1 MKKFFSIV
9 LLSALFFA
17 ACSESTIDE
26 QSTPTM
32 AEGEPIAFSVVSN
45 EGRASYFQGEGHG
58 VVWDGGEQI
67 GIRAYDIDTPSSN
80 KQRGNYTVAEDG
92 ECTLNKHDGILWQGS
107 PMTITAYYPAT
118 DNATASNL
126 WEIPMSDKQEQKAA
140 GDHSHIANYMVM
152 QAEPQNFTQQPDAAQ
167 LEFCNLCAI
176 VELTIKGS
184 ASHTVRRVT
193 LSTTSENHLSATQLK
208 LDATQS
214 LFDNK
219 GDLKAKAA
227 LVPYTIPAENK
238 DFGSK
243 QLHLSLTS
251 PAALSEEGAKFYLV
265 VLPGNHENE
274 EITISVETTEGKIA
288 EKKMGA
294 VEFKM
299 NKVYRPTLTFADN
312 DFKVKLAEIQHRY
325 NRKNGNTY
333 STPVPFVEEAVIFLD
348 RTYKLYNVPTMPEAC
363 EVATCNSDLYPS
375 YNRIIAETDGF
386 VYLLANG
393 AKAIVTQLTGFGWE
407 PVTKN
412 QGANDASTFGTDQIY
427 YHANAITSGSAS
439 GLLTLYRR
447 WMQQN
452 EEFDLT
458 TLTAISGFRGIRPVA
473 KKIHGAYYDDAE
485 VAEIEI
491 TGIDTAAPYF
501 GSVNYENGATIIATR
516 TTTNGHSST
525 MVLDQIPLA
534 YTHSEDAPWQ
544 TMALPNTACPDV
556 TITAKTAGKVYMT
569 TTGASTNVNTALT
582 NAGWSLETTLS
593 SVSKTEA
600 IRYSDGS
607 STGYYA
613 IWSKVFEQGESLAL
627 SDFKQTVFGTG
638 NVVFQGVRPIAK
650 KISWPLAQIEVE
662 KVANAEMTTFE
673 AGNSL
678 TTKTAT
684 TIAKSDKKSFPIGYQ
699 GMNIYAVNGNTASTT
714 VKAKAK
720 TAGMVYAICPAAY
733 YPTGSDTS
741 TRNSMTA
748 WKQVESFYSLDG
760 TLYYITG
767 KQVAKDEELQL
778 TYGNT
783 LTQYFDRITGSI
795 GLFMGDLTETTQAL
809 SSEITVRGTLIDI
822 RPLTHS
828 IPADPAIEDDK
839 GTPAEFF
846 PQNKNYILPQ
856 AGQMGNFAEQLAAEG
871 YSYAVSLQEK
881 HGPESFT
888 TSQAGTVYI
897 GTYGLT
903 PSGWTKAGT
912 LNVIKN
918 YSTITYT
925 IYERECAANE
935 TVTIPS
941 GGSYSTIVFGK
952 KLRVETPALNTVLN
966 GGVVIAEVADSGFHQ
981 HHATNPNIHILPDGS
996 YLALVTNTL
1005 YSRSTAI
1012 YRSTDKGKSWILYST
1027 PTSMNFTRLFE
1038 HNGALYIMGTE
1049 SDGELIICKST
1060 DNGKTWTVPDATT
1073 RSGYIDLGLHEGT
1086 EKVKGHQAPTT
1097 MAIWDG
1103 RIWRAMENQND
1114 DDNEAAHKNQQQ
1126 IYPFVISAP
1135 VDSDLL
1141 DPNSWSYTNTV
1152 FGNKAYYKVNGYTIL
1167 RLIEGNVV
1175 VGPDGKLYNLLR
1187 ASSSET
1193 SSVAC
1198 LARVEKNG
1206 SSYELQVAASDFIT
1220 MPGGGKKFVVIYDE
1234 VSGLYWSLTNP
1245 ADASENRTYKHN
1257 GIYSSGITVD
1267 LIRNRVSLYSSPD
1280 LKNWTLRKENVL
1292 YNSDPFFHGFQYID
1306 FKIDGDD
1313 IIFVSRTAIPEERGL
1328 PIRQHDANMMTFHR
1342 IKNFRN

>member
-26 QSTPTM
+26 QSTPTI

-80 KQRGNYTVAEDG
+80 KQRGNYTVAENG

-126 WEIPMSDKQEQKAA
+126 WEIPMSDQQVQTAA
-140 GDHSHIANYMVM
+140 GNHSHIANYMVM
-152 QAEPQNFTQQPDAAQ
+152 QAEPQDFTQQPDAAQ

-219 GDLKAKAA
+219 GDLKAQAA

-243 QLHLSLTS
+243 QLHLSLAS

-265 VLPGNHENE
+265 VLPGKHENE
-274 EITISVETTEGKIA
+274 EITISVETTDGKIA

-294 VEFKM
+294 IEFKM
-299 NKVYRPTLTFADN
+299 NKVYRPTISFNDS
-312 DFKVKLAEIQHRY
+312 DFKISLAEITHRY
-325 NRKNGNTY
+325 NRVGEITY
-333 STPVPFVEEAVIFLD
+333 STPIDFVEGAVVFLG
-348 RTYKLYNVPTMPEAC
+348 RSYQLSNVPTLPESC
-363 EVATCNSDLYPS
+363 QVATIQYSTYPT

-386 VYLLANG
+386 VYLLTDATTAVVN
-393 AKAIVTQLTGFGWE
+393 QLKGFGWD
-407 PVTKN
+407 PVTKTRDGN
-412 QGANDASTFGTDQIY
+412 DTSTAAQMYYDANGNKGY
-427 YHANAITSGSAS
+427 
-439 GLLTLYRR
+439 LTLYRR

-458 TLTAISGFRGIRPVA
+458 TLTKVTSFRGIRPVA
-473 KKIHGAYYDDAE
+473 KAIHGEYYDNSK
-485 VAEIEI
+485 VAEIQI
-491 TGIDTAAPYF
+491 SGIDPAAPYF
-501 GSVNYENGATIIATR
+501 GSVNYENGATILATR
-516 TTTNGHSST
+516 TQTNGHGST
-525 MVLDQIPLA
+525 MRLEQVWPFF
-534 YTHSEDAPWQ
+534 THSESAPWQ
-544 TMALPNTACPDV
+544 TLATSNTSWPQV
-556 TITAKTAGKVYMT
+556 TLTAVTAGKVYM
-569 TTGASTNVNTALT
+569 STNGSDKIGANLAT
-582 NAGWSLETTLS
+582 AGWALETTLS
-593 SVSKTEA
+593 STSKSESIKYT
-600 IRYSDGS
+600 DG
-607 STGYYA
+607 TNEGFFA
-613 IWSKVFEQGESLAL
+613 IWSKEFAQGESLQL
-627 SDFKQTVFGTG
+627 SEFQTVTIGENGSIPFHS
-638 NVVFQGVRPIAK
+638 VRPIAK

-733 YPTGSDTS
+733 YPTASDTS
-741 TRNSMTA
+741 ARNSMTA

-760 TLYYITG
+760 TLYYITS

-809 SSEITVRGTLIDI
+809 SSEITVRGELIDI
-822 RPLTHS
+822 RPLTPS
-828 IPADPAIEDDK
+828 TDAAN
-839 GTPAEFF
+839 TEFY
-846 PQNKNYILPQ
+846 PQNENYILPQ
-856 AGQMGNFAEQLAAEG
+856 AGQMGDFAEQLAAEG

-881 HGPESFT
+881 RGPESFT

-897 GTYGLT
+897 GTYGLV

-912 LNVIKN
+912 MNVLKG
-918 YSTITYT
+918 YTTIRYT
-925 IYERECAANE
+925 IYQRDCAANE
-935 TVTIPS
+935 TVSIPS
-941 GGSYSTIVFGK
+941 GGTSSTIVFGK

-966 GGVVIAEVADSGFHQ
+966 GGVVIAEVADGGFRKR
-981 HHATNPNIHILPDGS
+981 HATNPNIHILPDGS

-1073 RSGYIDLGLHEGT
+1073 RYGYINLPDGE
-1086 EKVKGHQAPTT
+1086 KGHQAPTT
-1097 MAIWDG
+1097 IAVWGG
-1103 RIWRAMENQND
+1103 RIWRAMETNRD
-1114 DDNEAAHKNQQQ
+1114 HLGSYEKH
-1126 IYPFVISAP
+1126 YPFVISAP
-1135 VDSDLL
+1135 VNADLL
-1141 DPNSWSYTNTV
+1141 DPDQWKCSNIVGTEN
-1152 FGNKAYYKVNGYTIL
+1152 FYKNGHTMYE
-1167 RLIEGNVV
+1167 LIEGNVI
-1175 VGPDGKLYNLLR
+1175 VGPDDKLYNLLR
-1187 ASSSET
+1187 CSSNTT
-1193 SSVAC
+1193 SSWAC
-1198 LARVEKNG
+1198 LARVI
-1206 SSYELQVAASDFIT
+1206 SSNIMEATNSDLVNL
-1220 MPGGGKKFVVIYDE
+1220 PGGGKKFTVLYDE
-1234 VSGLYWSLTNP
+1234 QSGLYWTLTNP
-1245 ADASENRTYKHN
+1245 ADESENKQYKHN
-1257 GIYSSGITVD
+1257 GVYSAGITVD
-1267 LIRNRVSLYSSPD
+1267 LIRNRVSLYSSAD

-1306 FKIDGDD
+1306 WKIDGND
-1313 IIFVSRTAIPEERGL
+1313 IVFVSRTAIPEERGL